1 MQTATQIISTLIGR
15 NIFGQVSSNFKFTE
29 EALTSVL
36 RRHNN
41 INTKDVN
48 LQQIA
53 DMLNN
58 YYSDKLF
65 HNHGISEDLNGVS
78 PTSGYMVSLAG
89 KESQHPDYSTIPAD
103 VVNEVCREYHQ
114 TIEPNTYFGAWI
126 DEDILYLDNS
136 VNIEDIETATA
147 FGRANNQIAIW
158 DVVNRK
164 TIYLNK

>member
-1 MQTATQIISTLIGR
+1 MQTATQIISTLITR
-15 NIFGQVSSNFKFTE
+15 NIFGQVSSNFKFSE

-36 RRHNN
+36 RGHNN
-41 INTKDVN
+41 INPKDVN

-89 KESQHPDYSTIPAD
+89 TEHKIPEYSLASRHQIETA
-103 VVNEVCREYHQ
+103 CREYHQ
-114 TIEPNTYFGAWI
+114 TIQPNTYFGAWI

-136 VNIEDIETATA
+136 VNIQSLDIAIA
-147 FGRANNQIAIW
+147 FGHANKQIAIW
-158 DVVNRK
+158 DIANGKSIR
-164 TIYLNK
+164 LD